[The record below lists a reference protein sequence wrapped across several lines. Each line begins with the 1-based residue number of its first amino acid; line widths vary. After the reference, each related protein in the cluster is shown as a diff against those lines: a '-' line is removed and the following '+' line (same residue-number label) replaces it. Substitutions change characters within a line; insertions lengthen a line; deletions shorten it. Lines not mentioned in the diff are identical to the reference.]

1 MLSDSSRRRY
11 EGVAGTPAEV
21 NVAVRS
27 PYRVGVLAA
36 ALSLASCASIGPIT
50 LARDRV
56 DYSTAV
62 AESWKE
68 QTLLNIVRLRYA
80 DAPTF
85 LDVSSVIGSYGLGGQ
100 VVAGGAI
107 SSNLTQTVPWSAA
120 TLSANGTYI
129 DRPTISYTPLSGAKF
144 ARNLLKP
151 IPPVAVFE
159 LIQAGYPADQIL
171 MLTTRA
177 INGIHGRSAVGA
189 RARPPDPE
197 FFPLIVA
204 LRRIQLSGAVSLRL
218 DKGHP
223 DESGAVIITAP
234 HSAAIERDVR
244 YVMTTL
250 KLRPDRDGGLRI
262 ASGAVARDE
271 HELALLTRSMLE
283 TLQEIGA
290 GIDVPKLDID
300 SGRAAPSSWS
310 ANAPATED
318 RPLINIHSGASQ
330 PSSAFVAVRYHG
342 TWFWIDDRDYSSK
355 GRFTFLLVFFSLAE
369 AGVPQQAPM
378 LTLPV
383 N

>member
-1 MLSDSSRRRY
+1 M
-11 EGVAGTPAEV
+11 
-21 NVAVRS
+21 AVRS
-27 PYRVGVLAA
+27 IHCFGPLLAA
-36 ALSLASCASIGPIT
+36 LAVANCTSIGPVT
-50 LARDRV
+50 LARDRI

-85 LDVSSVIGSYGLGGQ
+85 LDVSSVIGSYGLQGQ
-100 VVAGGAI
+100 VAAGGAV
-107 SSNLTQTVPWSAA
+107 SSNLTQTIPWSTA
-120 TLSANGTYI
+120 TLGANATYL

-151 IPPVAVFE
+151 IPPIAVFE

-177 INGIHGRSAVGA
+177 INGIYGRSAIGA
-189 RARPPDPE
+189 RSRVPDPE
-197 FFPLIVA
+197 FFPLLAA
-204 LRRIQLSGAVSLRL
+204 LRRVQISGAVSLRL
-218 DKGHP
+218 DKRGP
-223 DESGAVIITAP
+223 DELGALVITAP
-234 HSAAIERDVR
+234 HSPELARDVR
-244 YVMTTL
+244 YIMSTL
-250 KLRPDRDGGLRI
+250 RLRPEKDGGLQI
-262 ASGAVARDE
+262 VAGAVPRNE

-290 GIDVPKLDID
+290 GIDVPKQDID
-300 SGRAAPSSWS
+300 SGRAFPSAWRADAPDVQ
-310 ANAPATED
+310 D
-318 RPLINIHSGASQ
+318 RPLINIHSGASR
-330 PSSAFVAVRYHG
+330 PADAFVAVRYHD
-342 TWFWIDDRDYSSK
+342 TWYWIDDRDYFSK

-369 AGVPQQAPM
+369 AGVPQQAPT